1 MPRASLTQAASTGA
15 ATFAALLAAW
25 LGLADVPPP
34 LLHPN
39 QSDGRLV
46 WAGPEKGPFHAIGP
60 VESADI
66 LFVGDS
72 RVHDDVVL
80 EVMRSAGFGTPA
92 TLWGPGAYL
101 PDLLPL
107 VGAYPARAI
116 VVGLSFLSL
125 AENPN
130 PLVAAALREAP
141 PPPSRLAAAAD
152 AARWRQRQERALLAT
167 GADRAAAAAF
177 TADLA
182 EALAL
187 HYEHAGSWTHRLD
200 RELAERADYRRTR
213 AVPTVSPRPWRR
225 AWFEAPE
232 PTRLARWAAGLAAA
246 SRPDRR
252 ARAAGEIE
260 RALAALRADGRR
272 VVCVLLPTDE
282 SLRTGVAPHVPDDE
296 LRAVAAA
303 AGVPLLEHQAAPFG
317 TRDGS
322 HLTWPEAE
330 RYSHFLAGELAAL
343 WR

>member
-1 MPRASLTQAASTGA
+1 MARPHLASVALTGCAA
-15 ATFAALLAAW
+15 FAALGAAW

-39 QSDGRLV
+39 HSDGRLV
-46 WAGPEKGPFHAIGP
+46 WSAPGKGPFHAIGP
-60 VESADI
+60 VETADI

-80 EVMRSAGFGTPA
+80 EVIASAGFGTPA

-107 VGAYPARAI
+107 ARELPARTV

-130 PLVAAALREAP
+130 PLVAAALQEEP
-141 PPPSRLAAAAD
+141 PAPSRLAAAAD
-152 AARWRQRQERALLAT
+152 AARWRERRLTALLAS
-167 GADRAAAAAF
+167 GADRSAAAAF

-187 HYEHAGSWTHRLD
+187 HYEHVGWWTHRVD
-200 RELAERADYRRTR
+200 AHLAERADYWRT
-213 AVPTVSPRPWRR
+213 ATLPTVSPRPWRR

-232 PTRLARWAAGLAAA
+232 PTRLARWAEGLARA
-246 SRPDRR
+246 SRPERR
-252 ARAAGEIE
+252 AVAAEAIQ
-260 RALAALRADGRR
+260 RSLAALQADGRR
-272 VVCVLLPTDE
+272 VVAVLLPTDA
-282 SLRTGVAPHVPDDE
+282 SLRAGVEPHVPDSE
-296 LRAVAAA
+296 LRAVAEA

-322 HLTWPEAE
+322 HLTWREAE
-330 RYSHFLAGELAAL
+330 RYSRFLAQELAAGQ
-343 WR
+343 R